1 MASFDIT
8 SKIDIQKLD
17 NAINVVKKELST
29 RYDLK
34 EAQVELELDKKDLVL
49 NLETANP
56 MAISSVEDIIL
67 TRSIK
72 QGIDGR
78 SFDFSKDEVPSGKKF
93 RKAISV
99 RNGLSKEDCK
109 VIQKHIKDSGVKV
122 QAQIMDDIIR
132 VTSKKIDDLQAVIAY
147 LRSKDIEVPLQFV
160 NMK

>member
-8 SKIDIQKLD
+8 SKIDTQKLD

-34 EAQVELELDKKDLVL
+34 EAQVELELDKKDLIL
-49 NLETANP
+49 NLETSNP
-56 MAISSVEDIIL
+56 MAITSVEDIIL

-93 RKAISV
+93 KKAISV

-109 VIQKHIKDSGVKV
+109 TIQKHIKDSGVKV

-147 LRSKDIEVPLQFV
+147 LRQQDLEVPLQFV